1 MGGLISSMSHFSSH
15 EIIFPPTPISY
26 TQTEA
31 FNASFQPLLRYGAS
45 LETSSPITYPSYK
58 GVTPLWNRGQLL
70 YQ

>member
-31 FNASFQPLLRYGAS
+31 FNASFQPLLRHGSS
-45 LETSSPITYPSYK
+45 LETFVPTTYPSYE
-58 GVTPLWNRGQLL
+58 GVTPLWDKE
-70 YQ
+70 